1 MASGLPVYV
10 RKMESPTKVFLLH
23 KQQEDISRA
32 YRKPSEWLF
41 DCRWRLIDC
50 FFGWWQFIGQYLS
63 IMRSFATSLLVA
75 FAATALFS
83 AAPASAL
90 YSSSD
95 DVERLSAKD
104 FSKTVLQAEK
114 PYLVEFYAPWCGH
127 CKNLAPEWK
136 KAATAL
142 KGIVGV
148 GAVDATED
156 ANAPL
161 ASRYGIS
168 GFPTIKIFLPGD
180 SNAKDYQGAREASGI
195 VDYTLG
201 QLREVAQSRLKGG
214 SGGSGSGGGGGGGGA
229 SAVVE
234 LTEATFQE
242 QVLKE
247 GSDAW
252 IVEFYA
258 PWCGHCKNLAPE
270 FARAAAKM
278 EGEGVKFGAVDATA
292 HGTLASRFEVRGYP
306 TLKVGGSTELP
317 LHRHSL
323 GYTDDAPLK
332 ACAHKTSDYTAP
344 HTHTRPLVHSLL
356 ILFSRR
362 GNL

>member
-1 MASGLPVYV
+1 
-10 RKMESPTKVFLLH
+10 
-23 KQQEDISRA
+23 
-32 YRKPSEWLF
+32 
-41 DCRWRLIDC
+41 
-50 FFGWWQFIGQYLS
+50 
-63 IMRSFATSLLVA
+63 MRSFASLLAA
-75 FAATALFS
+75 FAATALFCAS
-83 AAPASAL
+83 PASAL

-104 FSKTVLQAEK
+104 FSQTVLQAEK

-127 CKNLAPEWK
+127 CKNLAPEWR

-148 GAVDATED
+148 GAVDATEE

-161 ASRYGIS
+161 ASRYGVS

-180 SNAKDYQGAREASGI
+180 SNAKDYQGARDASGI
-195 VDYTLG
+195 IDYTLG
-201 QLREVAQSRLKGG
+201 QLREVAQTRLKGGSSGGG
-214 SGGSGSGGGGGGGGA
+214 SGGSGSGA

-234 LTEATFQE
+234 LTEATFKE
-242 QVLKE
+242 QVLK

-292 HGTLASRFEVRGYP
+292 HGALANRFEVRGYP
-306 TLKVGGSTELP
+306 TLKVQFDLP
-317 LHRHSL
+317 LQSIIRSHL
-323 GYTDDAPLK
+323 
-332 ACAHKTSDYTAP
+332 AHL
-344 HTHTRPLVHSLL
+344 R
-356 ILFSRR
+356 LFARK
-362 GNL
+362 